1 MIAALPLTLSQA
13 LAFRLARHHLLEPAD
28 DPLIAART
36 LIGAQAQVHSAAIL
50 QLRARTRKTTAR
62 AIDRALRQDRSL
74 VKLWGQRGT
83 LHLTPADDLPMIL
96 ALKRTFEESYRRWYR
111 REGLTDAQIDLL
123 VTAIAEAVA
132 KRPMSRGDLAADLSP
147 RLGEWARP
155 WLEHSWG
162 GAIKLA
168 TALGHVCHGPERER
182 EATFISLNGWAPPA
196 GPGDETPLLVL
207 LRRYLAVYGPARP
220 RDFAKFTNLPAPTVR
235 ALWEALHPELVP
247 VEVEAKAGGRPL
259 WALAE
264 DEDVLREAAMPP
276 GHITALPLFD
286 PYLLAHHDTDPIV
299 PGRHRAAVYRTAGW
313 ISAVILREGR
323 LAAVWSHAKRGDGW
337 RVTITPTGRFG
348 QIPLRRATRRIRH
361 LAGAYGIRDVTVELA
376 AG

>member
-1 MIAALPLTLSQA
+1 MTAALPLTLSQA

-28 DPLIAART
+28 DPLDAARS

-62 AIDRALRQDRSL
+62 AIDSALRRDRSL

-83 LHLTPADDLPMIL
+83 LHLTPAGDLPMIL
-96 ALKRTFEESYRRWYR
+96 ALRRTFEESYRRWYR
-111 REGLTDAQIDLL
+111 REGLTDDQIDLL
-123 VTAIAEAVA
+123 IAAIAEAVA
-132 KRPMSRGDLAADLSP
+132 TRPMSRGDLAAALSP

-182 EATFISLNGWAPPA
+182 EATFISLNGWATPEEPA
-196 GPGDETPLLVL
+196 DDPLLRL

-220 RDFAKFTNLPAPTVR
+220 RDFAKFTNLPAPAVR
-235 ALWEALHPELVP
+235 ALWEILHPDLVP
-247 VEVEAKAGGRPL
+247 VEVEGKPL

-264 DEDVLREAAMPP
+264 DEETLREASMPP

-299 PGRHRAAVYRTAGW
+299 PGRHRALVYRTAGW
-313 ISAVILREGR
+313 ITAVILREGR
-323 LAAVWSHAKRGDGW
+323 LAAVWSHEKRGDGW
-337 RVTITPTGRFG
+337 RVTVTPTGRFG

-361 LAGAYGIRDVTVELA
+361 LAGAYGIRDVKVELA